1 MRFYCQCLNVTIDVL
16 EINDN
21 QETLTYSLPV
31 DLIPFVNLSEEW
43 MEYNVSSEQTIHI
56 AWQSLFQSIPVRDM
70 KLNRCLACNQ
80 YTHITNI
87 ESNRILIN
95 KNLLDDKTVKNAYSD
110 PNYSKITKIILP
122 CSLNNSSM
130 TRLSALQSE
139 KFQREYELVQQ
150 LYRQSLE
157 DADQETEEKI
167 RMYQYEQEQLLKTKT
182 AEINKQLDAFLSFMR
197 SIPRYTS
204 SAKTSPTL
212 QTSISY
218 INENSMESGFG
229 SDIFDTNGTDLSR
242 QSSTFERTF
251 SERTNNLD
259 DDINEDSMLDNTRWF
274 SSKDNVSNFATS
286 VPKDIAFRPCFIPLQ
301 NDDDSNDLERIGKSF
316 RDLSQSLM
324 CTDGTELFG
333 DLPSPRLNVTQ
344 T

>member
-1 MRFYCQCLNVTIDVL
+1 
-16 EINDN
+16 
-21 QETLTYSLPV
+21 
-31 DLIPFVNLSEEW
+31 

-122 CSLNNSSM
+122 CSSNNSSM

-139 KFQREYELVQQ
+139 NFQREYELVQQ

-251 SERTNNLD
+251 SERTN
-259 DDINEDSMLDNTRWF
+259 
-274 SSKDNVSNFATS
+274 
-286 VPKDIAFRPCFIPLQ
+286 
-301 NDDDSNDLERIGKSF
+301 
-316 RDLSQSLM
+316 
-324 CTDGTELFG
+324 
-333 DLPSPRLNVTQ
+333 
-344 T
+344 